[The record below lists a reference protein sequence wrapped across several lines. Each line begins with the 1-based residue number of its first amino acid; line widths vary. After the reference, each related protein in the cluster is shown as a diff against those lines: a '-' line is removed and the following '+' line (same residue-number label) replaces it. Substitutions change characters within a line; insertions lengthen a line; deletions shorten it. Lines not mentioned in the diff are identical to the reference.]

1 MDYII
6 EAVSTVSGWMRPYLS
21 EIGLSM
27 VATLLVIFGS
37 DITDFI
43 RKQIGSLKFL
53 LKLTLFV
60 LFCAFGFAFLTS
72 FVTPLLVG
80 FMAKTPDL
88 WLAPLV
94 IVLFY
99 GIGLLAQKKHM
110 L

>member
-1 MDYII
+1 
-6 EAVSTVSGWMRPYLS
+6 
-21 EIGLSM
+21 
-27 VATLLVIFGS
+27 VIFGN

-80 FMAKTPDL
+80 FMAKTSDL

>member
-1 MDYII
+1 
-6 EAVSTVSGWMRPYLS
+6 
-21 EIGLSM
+21 
-27 VATLLVIFGS
+27 
-37 DITDFI
+37 
-43 RKQIGSLKFL
+43 
-53 LKLTLFV
+53 
-60 LFCAFGFAFLTS
+60 
-72 FVTPLLVG
+72 VTPLLVG